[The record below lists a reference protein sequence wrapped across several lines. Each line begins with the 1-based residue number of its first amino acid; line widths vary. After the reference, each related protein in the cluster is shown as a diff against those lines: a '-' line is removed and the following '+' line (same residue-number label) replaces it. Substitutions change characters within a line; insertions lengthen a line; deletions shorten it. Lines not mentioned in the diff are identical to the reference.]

1 MVSNIT
7 CVYIYI
13 YILRTIYIYILFGMM
28 IQISMFQMGGEPP
41 DRGLVQIRGLHGGPM
56 FLAAP
61 SSTLLPAFDSLRGQ
75 VVHRTA

>member
-1 MVSNIT
+1 MYT
-7 CVYIYI
+7 YIYI
-13 YILRTIYIYILFGMM
+13 HIAHYIYIYILFGMM

>member
-1 MVSNIT
+1 MCIH
-7 CVYIYI
+7 IYI
-13 YILRTIYIYILFGMM
+13 YIHIAHYIYTLFGMM

>member
-1 MVSNIT
+1 MYT
-7 CVYIYI
+7 YIYI
-13 YILRTIYIYILFGMM
+13 YTYCALYIYILFGMM

>member
-1 MVSNIT
+1 MYT
-7 CVYIYI
+7 YIYI
-13 YILRTIYIYILFGMM
+13 YTYCA
-28 IQISMFQMGGEPP
+28 ISMFQMGGEPP